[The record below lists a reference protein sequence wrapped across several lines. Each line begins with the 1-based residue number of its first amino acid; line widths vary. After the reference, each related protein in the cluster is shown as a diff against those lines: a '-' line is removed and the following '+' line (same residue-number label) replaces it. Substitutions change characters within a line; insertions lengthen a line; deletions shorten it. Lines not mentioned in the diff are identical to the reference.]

1 MSELR
6 SDLSGVTLAQRLP
19 TALFLLRISVF
30 LVFLVWVIDK
40 FVNPA
45 HSAKVL
51 EIFYGVGG
59 VGNSVF
65 YGLGILQLMVV
76 LAFVTGFMK
85 TWSYGI
91 VLAMHGLS
99 TLVSFRQYLA
109 PFEGSNILFYA
120 GWPMLAACFTLFYL
134 RDFDTRWT
142 IGK

>member
-1 MSELR
+1 MSEFKAE
-6 SDLSGVTLAQRLP
+6 LSGVTLAQRLP

-51 EIFYGVGG
+51 EGFYGLGG

-65 YGLGILQLMVV
+65 YVLGVLQLLVV
-76 LAFVTGFMK
+76 LAFVAGFMK

-91 VLAMHGLS
+91 VLLMHGLS
-99 TLVSFRQYLA
+99 TLVAFRQYLA
-109 PFEGSNILFYA
+109 PFEGSNILFFA
-120 GWPMLAACFTLFYL
+120 AWPMLAACFTLFYL

-142 IGK
+142 ISK